1 MVHLTSRPVKSPV
14 SSRVWEERCVPE
26 HCPGGGVGK
35 GHGRPVWSRQW
46 EVLDKP
52 QHPMTLCC
60 HLIGCFTSAAG
71 WELALQIEPVLCSFD
86 SHFRPF
92 LQNLH
97 PTQSFLRGRGRH
109 RGLEQWCV
117 SMDLT
122 ACMNVGPGVG
132 WGVPGGGGEAPETS
146 FNTTWV
152 LKLLSP
158 LASYSLLN
166 FLYCINQCYQ
176 LIRSW
181 FKVAR

>member
-1 MVHLTSRPVKSPV
+1 MCTWALPRRRSGQRAWAP
-14 SSRVWEERCVPE
+14 CVE
-26 HCPGGGVGK
+26 QAVRGF
-35 GHGRPVWSRQW
+35 RQTAAPY
-46 EVLDKP
+46 DT
-52 QHPMTLCC
+52 QCC